1 MTEQLEH
8 DVVAMLRSIRFLLDV
23 SDDLISRL
31 AGICRVVDFPEGTT
45 IFREGQPAKFLY
57 LVVEG
62 QVALEICASGVGC
75 KRIMTLGKGDLL
87 AWSPVLEGERLT
99 ATARTLAPTQMV
111 EIDGPQL
118 VKMGED
124 DPRLGY
130 EFMKRA
136 ALALAKRL
144 NATRLQ
150 LVDVYGSQLP
160 DPPEAQTPTEQ

>member
-8 DVVAMLRSIRFLLDV
+8 DVVATLRSIRFLLDV

-31 AGICRVVDFPEGTT
+31 AGICRVVDLPEGTT

-75 KRIMTLGKGDLL
+75 KRIMTLGNGDLL